1 MLSWQDSG
9 RRRGRLMT
17 GIPYFPGCSLKDT
30 ASGFETS
37 AQYVMEKLGMPL
49 EELERWNCCGTVSSL
64 TTDDLMHHLASVR
77 NFVRVQDLGQSELVA
92 LCAMCYNTLART
104 AGRINTDA
112 EERDKI
118 NQFMDREEDYE
129 GNVQILHL
137 LQVLKERVNWENL
150 EAQVTH
156 SLEGLKVACYYGCT
170 LVRPK
175 PVAIDDTEQ
184 PTIMDEALE
193 SVGAESIPFA
203 FSTECCGTYQ
213 VVDRRDLS
221 IEQSFRVLNSAARAG
236 ANVIAT
242 ACPLCQ
248 HNLEEA
254 LREVGTK
261 AELGSIQIVYFTELL
276 AAALGMDLEE
286 LPEGIQQLLKQHAMV
301 EGGA

>member
-1 MLSWQDSG
+1 
-9 RRRGRLMT
+9 MT

-30 ASGFETS
+30 AKSFETS
-37 AQYVMEKLGMPL
+37 AQFVMEKLGMPL
-49 EELERWNCCGTVSSL
+49 EELDRWNCCGTVSSL

-77 NFVRVQDLGQSELVA
+77 NLVRVQDLGQSELVA
-92 LCAMCYNTLART
+92 LCAMCYNTLARS
-104 AGRINTDA
+104 AQRINADA

-118 NQFMDREEDYE
+118 NQFMDRESDYE
-129 GNVQILHL
+129 GHVEIVHL
-137 LQVLKERVNWENL
+137 LQVLKDRLDWEKL
-150 EAQVTH
+150 EAEATR
-156 SLEGLKVACYYGCT
+156 SLDGLNVACYYGCT

-175 PVAIDDTEQ
+175 TVAIDDTEQ
-184 PTIMDEALE
+184 PTIMGDALE
-193 SVGAESIPFA
+193 AVGASAIPFP

-221 IEQSFRVLNSAARAG
+221 IERSFRVVTSAARAG

-254 LREVGTK
+254 MRELGAK
-261 AELGSIQIVYFTELL
+261 AELGPIQIVYFTELL
-276 AAALGMDLEE
+276 AAALGIDSSE
-286 LPEGIQQLLKQHAMV
+286 LPEGLNQLLAQHAMV